1 MFRSRTQPLLAL
13 LLLPVLA
20 FAGDVVFKTD
30 GSKLRGKIVAESAR
44 DITIETPG
52 GKMVVPRAQI
62 SRIERE
68 GDAAKEYETRKAKL
82 SKTDAEGWYQ
92 LGKWCL
98 TQKGETAAK
107 ALECWNEVI
116 RIAPDHEGARAE
128 LGHKKHDGKWLTE
141 DEWYASKGY
150 VKHDG
155 RWVTPDDKDK
165 LAAGLVFVDG
175 KWIEPPEESEGEPER
190 EVDPEAA
197 RKREEALARRK
208 AAIEEAKARAAEEEK
223 AEKAEKSSA
232 GGGEK
237 KSSRK
242 GKAAKF
248 RVLSFNVRYDF
259 ESDGNN
265 RWQYR
270 IDVVAKQIKQTQAT
284 LIGIQ
289 EDKADQVQDL
299 EQRLPEFTF
308 LGMGRNGGNSG
319 EHNSILFK
327 KDSWRLKENGDVWL
341 SDTPD
346 VPGSNT
352 WGDKYPRK
360 FTWALLEP
368 VSSDKPVLFLN
379 THLPDGGNV
388 EHLRLKGAG
397 VIRDWLTKKLGD
409 KGLSKITVIHT
420 GDFNAP
426 QDGEVQDVFKKDGL
440 LRDGW
445 DEAKPADPT
454 PGTYGDFRGL
464 QGNRRI
470 DWILIGGPGRAVGA
484 MVHDQQIDGRW
495 PSDHYAI
502 QMDIEI
508 R

>member
-1 MFRSRTQPLLAL
+1 MFRTAL
-13 LLLPVLA
+13 LLLTLLLPGLA
-20 FAGDVVFKTD
+20 LAADVVFKTD

-44 DITIETPG
+44 EVTIETPA
-52 GKMVVPRAQI
+52 GKMVVPRSQI
-62 SRIERE
+62 SRIERD
-68 GDAAKEYETRKAKL
+68 GDAAKEFETRKAKL
-82 SKTDAEGWYQ
+82 SSTDAEGWYQ

-98 TQKGETAAK
+98 TQKGEVAAK
-107 ALECWNEVI
+107 ALDCWNEVI
-116 RIAPDHEGARAE
+116 RIAPDHAAARAE
-128 LGHKKHDGKWLTE
+128 LGHKKHDGRWLTE
-141 DEWYASKGY
+141 DEWYQARGY
-150 VKHDG
+150 VRHDG
-155 RWVTPDDKDK
+155 RWVTPDDRDK

-175 KWIEPPEESEGEPER
+175 KWVEPSPEEEEPER
-190 EVDPEAA
+190 EVDPERLRA
-197 RKREEALARRK
+197 REEAAARRR
-208 AAIEEAKARAAEEEK
+208 AEIEAAKARAAEEDR
-223 AEKAEKSSA
+223 AEKAGKAGKSD
-232 GGGEK
+232 K
-237 KSSRK
+237 RR

-248 RVLSFNVRYDF
+248 RVMSFNVRYDF

-265 RWQYR
+265 RWQHR
-270 IDVVAKQIKQTQAT
+270 VDVVAKQIKQSQAT

-319 EHNSILFK
+319 EHNSILFR

-368 VSSDKPVLFLN
+368 ASSDKPVLFLN
-379 THLPDGGNV
+379 THLPDGGGV
-388 EHLRLKGAG
+388 EHLRLKGAN
-397 VIRDWLTKKLGD
+397 VIREWVTRKLGE
-409 KGLSKITVIHT
+409 KGLQKVTVIHT

-426 QDGEVQDVFKKDGL
+426 QGGDVQAVFLKDGL
-440 LRDGW
+440 FRDGW
-445 DEAKPADPT
+445 DEARPADPT

-464 QGNRRI
+464 KTDRRI
-470 DWILIGGPGRAVGA
+470 DWILIGGPGRALSA
-484 MVHDQQIDGRW
+484 SKMDQQVDGRW

-502 QMDIEI
+502 QADIEI